1 MAIPTQPQPAAPD
14 AAAPARPAAGP
25 RGGGVDTPGYVRG
38 DDLPGLLTPTSRPA
52 RVLRIRGGVRAP
64 GPEDDVLAEETP
76 IALEYNGISHA
87 TMLATPADL
96 EDFAVGFSLTEGI
109 IEGARDVR
117 DIETRPG
124 AAGIVLALT
133 ISSACAA
140 RLKERR
146 RAMSGRTGCGLC
158 GVETLPEVLRDIPPV
173 AAGTAV
179 PARAVLD
186 AMRAMRQRQPLH
198 AQTGATHAAAWA
210 GPDGVPGLVRE
221 DVGRHNALDK
231 LIGALARRADGA
243 PPAHSGLIA
252 VSSRASFEMVQKT
265 AAAGVGILAA
275 VSAPTA
281 LAQRLAERLNI
292 ALLGFMRDDD
302 ATLYTHAERIRA

>member
-1 MAIPTQPQPAAPD
+1 MESLDTPQPAS
-14 AAAPARPAAGP
+14 
-25 RGGGVDTPGYVRG
+25 VRA
-38 DDLPGLLTPTSRPA
+38 S
-52 RVLRIRGGVRAP
+52 VLRIRGGVLAP
-64 GPEDDVLAEETP
+64 SPSYDVLAEETP

-87 TMLATPADL
+87 TMLATPAEL

-109 IEGARDVR
+109 VDSVRDVR
-117 DIETRPG
+117 DIEQRADSDG
-124 AAGIVLALT
+124 VVIAIT

-140 RLKERR
+140 RLKQRR
-146 RAMSGRTGCGLC
+146 RALSGRTGCGLC

-173 AAGTAV
+173 LAGPRVTV
-179 PARAVLD
+179 RAVLA
-186 AMRAMRQRQPLH
+186 AMRAMRERQALH
-198 AQTGATHAAAWA
+198 SLTGATHAAGWA
-210 GPDGVPGLVRE
+210 DAQGAIGLVRE

-231 LIGALARRADGA
+231 LIGALARRAPDAGA
-243 PPAHSGLIA
+243 DIQDAGGTGMMV

-281 LAQRLAERLNI
+281 LAQRLADRLGI

-302 ATLYTHAERIRA
+302 ATLYTHAERIAP

>member
-1 MAIPTQPQPAAPD
+1 MEKE
-14 AAAPARPAAGP
+14 
-25 RGGGVDTPGYVRG
+25 
-38 DDLPGLLTPTSRPA
+38 TSTRA
-52 RVLRIRGGVRAP
+52 RVLRIRDGVLAP
-64 GPEDDVLAEETP
+64 APDDDVLAEETP

-109 IEGARDVR
+109 IDGARDVR
-117 DIETRPG
+117 DIESRTSPD
-124 AAGIVLALT
+124 GIVLSLT

-146 RAMSGRTGCGLC
+146 RALSGRTGCGLC

-173 AAGTAV
+173 PPAAPV
-179 PARAVLD
+179 RARAVLD
-186 AMRAMRQRQPLH
+186 AMRALRVRQSLH
-198 AQTGATHAAAWA
+198 TLTGATHAAGWA
-210 GPDGVPGLVRE
+210 DADGAIALARE

-231 LIGALARRADGA
+231 LIGALARRADDA
-243 PPAHSGLIA
+243 PAPGTGLIV

-281 LAQRLAERLNI
+281 LAQRLADRLNI
-292 ALLGFMRDDD
+292 ALLGFMRDNDT
-302 ATLYTHAERIRA
+302 TLYAHAERISA

>member
-1 MAIPTQPQPAAPD
+1 MDTEDTAAPST
-14 AAAPARPAAGP
+14 A
-25 RGGGVDTPGYVRG
+25 VR
-38 DDLPGLLTPTSRPA
+38 A
-52 RVLRIRGGVRAP
+52 RVLRIRRGVLDAAAQM
-64 GPEDDVLAEETP
+64 DALAQETP

-96 EDFAVGFSLTEGI
+96 EDFAIGFSITEGI
-109 IEGARDVR
+109 VDSARDVR
-117 DIETRPG
+117 DIELRADEDG
-124 AAGIVLALT
+124 VVAALT
-133 ISSACAA
+133 ISSACQA

-146 RAMSGRTGCGLC
+146 RALSGRTGCGLC

-173 AAGTAV
+173 AAAPRVAAAAV
-179 PARAVLD
+179 FK
-186 AMRAMRQRQPLH
+186 AMRAMRDRQPLH
-198 AQTGATHAAAWA
+198 GLTGATHAAAWA
-210 GPDGVPGLVRE
+210 DAGGEVILVRE

-231 LIGALARRADGA
+231 LIGALARRPGQDPARTGA
-243 PPAHSGLIA
+243 GMIV

-265 AAAGVGILAA
+265 AAAGVGVLSA

-302 ATLYTHAERIRA
+302 ATLYAHPERIAA